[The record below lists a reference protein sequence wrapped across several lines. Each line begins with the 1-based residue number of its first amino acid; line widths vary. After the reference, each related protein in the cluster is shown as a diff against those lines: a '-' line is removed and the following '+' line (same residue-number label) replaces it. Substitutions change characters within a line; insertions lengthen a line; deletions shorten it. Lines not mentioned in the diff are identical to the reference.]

1 MEKQMARYYFD
12 SSKGETAPEII
23 DGNPP
28 VDQSALVAQL
38 QAENASLLSQ
48 LATLNAKLAV
58 GRVEA
63 QQVVDALA

>member
-1 MEKQMARYYFD
+1 MQMARYYFD

-38 QAENASLLSQ
+38 QAENAALVQ
-48 LATLNAKLAV
+48 QVAALNAKLAV
-58 GRVEA
+58 GRTEA
-63 QQVVDALA
+63 QQTVDALA

>member
-1 MEKQMARYYFD
+1 MQMARYYFD

-38 QAENASLLSQ
+38 QAENAALVQ
-48 LATLNAKLAV
+48 QVAALNAKLAV